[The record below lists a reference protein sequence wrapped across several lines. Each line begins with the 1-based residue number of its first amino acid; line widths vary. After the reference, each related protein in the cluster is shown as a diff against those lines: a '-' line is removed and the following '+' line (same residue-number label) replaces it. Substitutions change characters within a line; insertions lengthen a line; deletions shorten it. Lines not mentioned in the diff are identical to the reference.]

1 MTSASPVETP
11 VRVPQSVEPPPDAE
25 HRPRHR
31 RGAGAGGRPPDS
43 RPGRQTCPGSAAGS
57 TGGTAYTA
65 ASGDQLQHAYDD
77 LGKQVGTKTARRD
90 QTAAVTGLA
99 LLLALGAAGASLVWF
114 RVLP

>member
-1 MTSASPVETP
+1 MGALSTAVWKPAHSSETGIPVP
-11 VRVPQSVEPPPDAE
+11 VDKPALEAL
-25 HRPRHR
+25 
-31 RGAGAGGRPPDS
+31 
-43 RPGRQTCPGSAAGS
+43 AGS
-57 TGGTAYTA
+57 TGGTAYAA